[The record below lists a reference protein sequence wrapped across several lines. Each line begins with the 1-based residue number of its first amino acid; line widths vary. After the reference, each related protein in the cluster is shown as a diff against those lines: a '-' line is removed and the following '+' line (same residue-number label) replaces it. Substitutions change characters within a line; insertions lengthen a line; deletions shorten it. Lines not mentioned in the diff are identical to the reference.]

1 MKSHTPSHTNS
12 GEPQQRTARDATM
25 ERMPSM
31 LSKAKTLTG
40 YKLQSLDGEIGTAK
54 DFYFDDHYWTIRYLV
69 ADTGEWLVSRQV
81 LISPQ
86 SLAGVD
92 ADQGSITVKLTKD
105 QIEHSPT
112 LNRDK
117 PVSRQFERAYF
128 GFYGLPMYFGFEH
141 DRVKAG
147 RFAQTTKKRGDPDL
161 RSMHD
166 VSGHHVEASDGEIG
180 HVEDFLIDDE
190 TWAIRYLIVDTRDWL
205 PGKKVLIS
213 PRWIERVSWSEKQ
226 VVVDL
231 TREAIQQAPEHAD
244 SSPLTR
250 DQEIALH
257 RHYNRPGYWD
267 AEAGGVDNL
276 ELSGQRPWRF
286 LA

>member
-1 MKSHTPSHTNS
+1 
-12 GEPQQRTARDATM
+12 
-25 ERMPSM
+25 M
-31 LSKAKTLTG
+31 LIMLDKAKTLTG
-40 YKLQSLDGEIGTAK
+40 YSLHSLDGDIGKAR

-69 ADTGEWLVSRQV
+69 ADTGEWLVSRKV
-81 LISPQ
+81 LISPH

-92 ADQGSITVKLTKD
+92 SDQGSITVKLTKD

-128 GFYGLPMYFGFEH
+128 GFYGLPMYFGFEQG
-141 DRVKAG
+141 RVKAG
-147 RFAQTTKKRGDPDL
+147 QFAQTTKKRGDPDL
-161 RSMHD
+161 RSTHD

-180 HVEDFLIDDE
+180 HVEDFLIDDQ
-190 TWAIRYLIVDTRDWL
+190 TWAIRYLIVDTKDWL
-205 PGKKVLIS
+205 PGKRVLIS
-213 PRWIERVSWSEKQ
+213 PKWIERVSWSEKQ

-231 TREAIQQAPEHAD
+231 TREAIGQAPEYPD
-244 SSPLTR
+244 SPPLTR

-257 RHYNRPGYWD
+257 RHYGRPGYWD
-267 AEAGGVDNL
+267 AEAGGVDDL
-276 ELSGQRPWRF
+276 ELTGEHPWRF

>member
-1 MKSHTPSHTNS
+1 M
-12 GEPQQRTARDATM
+12 
-25 ERMPSM
+25 M
-31 LSKAKTLTG
+31 LIKAKTLTG
-40 YKLQSLDGEIGTAK
+40 YKLESLDGEIGTVK
-54 DFYFDDHYWTIRYLV
+54 DFYFDDRDWTIRYLV

-81 LISPQ
+81 LISPH

-92 ADQGSITVKLTKD
+92 TDQGFITVKLTKTE
-105 QIEHSPT
+105 IEHSPS

-117 PVSRQFERAYF
+117 PVSRQFEQEYSVFF
-128 GFYGLPMYFGFEH
+128 GSPMYWGYPQEPGA
-141 DRVKAG
+141 RAESG
-147 RFAQTTKKRGDPDL
+147 EAAKKHADPDL
-161 RSMHD
+161 RSTHD
-166 VSGHHVEASDGEIG
+166 VSGHHVEATDGEIG

-213 PRWIERVSWSEKQ
+213 PKWIERVSWSEKQ
-226 VVVDL
+226 VVVAL
-231 TREAIQQAPEHAD
+231 TREAIGQAPEYTD

-257 RHYNRPGYWD
+257 RYYGRPGYWD
-267 AEAGGVDNL
+267 AEAGGVDKL
-276 ELSGQRPWRF
+276 ELSGEHPWRF

>member
-1 MKSHTPSHTNS
+1 
-12 GEPQQRTARDATM
+12 
-25 ERMPSM
+25 M
-31 LSKAKTLTG
+31 LIMLDKAKTLTG
-40 YKLQSLDGEIGTAK
+40 YSLHSLDGDIGKAK
-54 DFYFDDHYWTIRYLV
+54 DFYFDDRDWTIRYLV
-69 ADTGEWLVSRQV
+69 ADTGEWLISRQV
-81 LISPQ
+81 LISPH

-92 ADQGSITVKLTKD
+92 RDQGSITVKLTKD

-128 GFYGLPMYFGFEH
+128 GFYGLPVYFGFEP
-141 DRVKAG
+141 DRIKAG
-147 RFAQTTKKRGDPDL
+147 NSAQTRKKRGDPDL
-161 RSMHD
+161 RSAHA

-190 TWAIRYLIVDTRDWL
+190 TWAIRYLIVDTKDWL

-213 PRWIERVSWSEKQ
+213 PKWIERVSWSEKQ

-231 TREAIQQAPEHAD
+231 TREAVQQAPEYAD
-244 SSPLTR
+244 VTPITR

-257 RHYNRPGYWD
+257 RHYKRDGYWTD
-267 AEAGGVDNL
+267 DHEGVDDF
-276 ELSGQRPWRF
+276 ELSRRHPERF
-286 LA
+286 SA

>member
-1 MKSHTPSHTNS
+1 
-12 GEPQQRTARDATM
+12 
-25 ERMPSM
+25 M
-31 LSKAKTLTG
+31 LDKAKTLTG
-40 YKLQSLDGEIGTAK
+40 YSLHSLDGDIGKAK
-54 DFYFDDHYWTIRYLV
+54 DFYFDDRDWTIRYLV
-69 ADTGEWLVSRQV
+69 ADTGEWLISRQV
-81 LISPQ
+81 LISPH

-92 ADQGSITVKLTKD
+92 RDQGSITVKLTKD

-128 GFYGLPMYFGFEH
+128 GFYGLPVYFGFEP
-141 DRVKAG
+141 DRIKAG
-147 RFAQTTKKRGDPDL
+147 NSAQTRKKRGDPDL
-161 RSMHD
+161 RSTHD

-190 TWAIRYLIVDTRDWL
+190 TWVIRYLIVDTKDWL
-205 PGKKVLIS
+205 PGKRVLIS
-213 PRWIERVSWSEKQ
+213 PKWIERVSWSEKQ

-231 TREAIQQAPEHAD
+231 TRDAIRQAPEYKD
-244 SSPLTR
+244 SPPLTR

-257 RHYNRPGYWD
+257 RHYKRPGYWD
-267 AEAGGVDNL
+267 ADDGGLDDFEV
-276 ELSGQRPWRF
+276 SRRYPGRF

>member
-1 MKSHTPSHTNS
+1 
-12 GEPQQRTARDATM
+12 
-25 ERMPSM
+25 M
-31 LSKAKTLTG
+31 LGKAKTLTG
-40 YKLQSLDGEIGTAK
+40 YSLQSLDGEIGTVK

-81 LISPQ
+81 LISPH

-92 ADQGSITVKLTKD
+92 SDQGSIAVKLTKD
-105 QIEHSPT
+105 QIEHSPS

-128 GFYGLPMYFGFEH
+128 GFYGLPVYFGFEP
-141 DRVKAG
+141 DRIKAG
-147 RFAQTTKKRGDPDL
+147 NSAQTRKKRGDPDL
-161 RSMHD
+161 RSTHD

-190 TWAIRYLIVDTRDWL
+190 TWVIRYLIVDTKDWL
-205 PGKKVLIS
+205 PGKRVLIS
-213 PRWIERVSWSEKQ
+213 PKWIERVSWSEKQ

-231 TREAIQQAPEHAD
+231 TREAIQQAPEYTD
-244 SSPLTR
+244 SPPLTR

-257 RHYNRPGYWD
+257 RHYKRPGYWD
-267 AEAGGVDNL
+267 ADDGGLDDFEV
-276 ELSGQRPWRF
+276 SRRYPGRF

>member
-1 MKSHTPSHTNS
+1 
-12 GEPQQRTARDATM
+12 
-25 ERMPSM
+25 M
-31 LSKAKTLTG
+31 LDKAKTLVG
-40 YKLQSLDGEIGTAK
+40 YKLQSLEGEIGKVK
-54 DFYFDDHYWTIRYLV
+54 DLYFDDRDWTIRYLV

-81 LISPQ
+81 LISPH

-92 ADQGSITVKLTKD
+92 RDQGSITVKLTKD

-117 PVSRQFERAYF
+117 PVSRQFERAYL
-128 GFYGLPMYFGFEH
+128 GFYGLPMYFGFEPK
-141 DRVKAG
+141 RVKAG
-147 RFAQTTKKRGDPDL
+147 NSAQTGKKRGDPDL
-161 RSMHD
+161 RSTND

-205 PGKKVLIS
+205 PGRRVLIS

-231 TREAIQQAPEHAD
+231 PREAIRQAPEYTDGEAV
-244 SSPLTR
+244 TR
-250 DQEIALH
+250 DQESALH

-267 AEAGGVDNL
+267 ADAGGVDDF
-276 ELSGQRPWRF
+276 EVSREFPGRRRF
-286 LA
+286 